1 MKLIRFNEE
10 IGTLKVRVDN
20 LEDLWAMQRV
30 VFAGDVVKAESERK
44 FKPEQ
49 GSEGEFKT
57 VMITLRVE
65 KTELDK
71 SAGRLRILGKIL
83 DGRPMEYVRINS
95 YHTLNIAPDTEL
107 EILKNKWHRYLIDVV
122 KSAVQESKRP
132 RLGIVVVDDEKAL
145 PVYLLGYGIE
155 FRKEIYSNLSKRMTQ
170 KEFREQEKK
179 YFDDILATVMRMN
192 VDTVVIAG
200 PGFTKDDI
208 KAYAEESDVLKKSPK
223 SIVFGSASNAER
235 SGIYEMIKSESIAK
249 LMQKERISREFA
261 LMEQFLQGLAAGT
274 SKYGIENVGIAIYDG
289 TAGIVLVNDSMLW
302 DKSVEVVL
310 EKAEKCRITIE
321 IFNADDEAGMQL
333 NGFKGIASMH

>member
-1 MKLIRFNEE
+1 VKLIRFHEDT
-10 IGTLKVRVDN
+10 GTLKVRVDN
-20 LEDLWAMQRV
+20 LEDLWALQRV
-30 VFAGDVVKAESERK
+30 VFSGDVVKAESERK
-44 FKPEQ
+44 FKPEG

-57 VMITLRVE
+57 VVITLRVE

-83 DGRPMEYVRINS
+83 DGRPMEYVRINN
-95 YHTLNIAPDTEL
+95 YHTLNVAPDSEL
-107 EILKNKWHRYLIDVV
+107 EISKTRWHRYLVDVV

-132 RLGIVVVDDEKAL
+132 RLGVVVVDDEKAL
-145 PVYLLGYGIE
+145 PAYLLGYGIE
-155 FRKEIYSNLSKRMTQ
+155 FRKEIYSGLSKRMTQ
-170 KEFREQEKK
+170 KDFREQERK
-179 YFDDILATVMRMN
+179 YFDDILATTMRMN

-208 KAYAEESDVLKKSPK
+208 KAYAEETGVLKKSVK

-235 SGIYEMIKSESIAK
+235 SGIYELIKSESISR

-274 SKYGIENVGIAIYDG
+274 SKYGMENVNMAIEDA
-289 TAGIVLVNDSMLW
+289 TAGIVLVNDNTLW
-302 DKSVEVVL
+302 DKGVEEVL
-310 EKAEKCRITIE
+310 ELAEKRRITIE

-333 NGFKGIASMH
+333 NGFKGIASMR